1 MNSVFPGERALPDR
15 GRLNQAV
22 RDALRHLST
31 QLSLLT
37 HRVGGRL
44 ELKGADLECLDLID
58 TCGPIGPSELARR
71 TGLHPATMT
80 GIIDRL
86 ERGGWITRERDPHDR
101 RAVVVQVVRS
111 RGQELLRMF
120 AGMNAALTEICA
132 DYTDAELAV
141 IARFLN
147 QTADAGRAAAE
158 ELPTSPL
165 PDPLVHSRHLGAAGT
180 VTPPIGNH
188 GRQRQVNDL
197 HRPAVPRGT
206 RGPARPPSPMERRAA
221 SARSAANRPPA
232 ASPASQGDRGFQIP
246 ASGIT
251 PISG

>member
-1 MNSVFPGERALPDR
+1 MNSVFLGEHSLPDR

-44 ELKGADLECLDLID
+44 ELKGTDLECLDLID

-86 ERGGWITRERDPHDR
+86 ERGGWITRDRDPQDR

-132 DYTDAELAV
+132 DYTDAELTV
-141 IARFLN
+141 IARFLT

-158 ELPTSPL
+158 DLPT
-165 PDPLVHSRHLGAAGT
+165 
-180 VTPPIGNH
+180 PP
-188 GRQRQVNDL
+188 
-197 HRPAVPRGT
+197 
-206 RGPARPPSPMERRAA
+206 
-221 SARSAANRPPA
+221 
-232 ASPASQGDRGFQIP
+232 
-246 ASGIT
+246 
-251 PISG
+251 